1 MICMLYYIIVYGT
14 KNIEKLYGGT
24 TVMSDTMLICQALDE
39 RDFLRKKIMSAIE
52 GAKLIAVKRVRDEKI
67 MGKYGVDEFEKNAQS
82 DFQSIND
89 MIKRYQAIDTAIT
102 LSNATTEIEVADRKM
117 TVAAAISLRKS
128 LLSNGS
134 QRTDFTGTLLYQ
146 MKRQF
151 ESASRDLAELNARA
165 DAQAEAQKMAM
176 IGKDTK
182 KTLDEADIKAIATI
196 TDPLRG
202 ELIDPIKL
210 EGKIKT
216 VADSYDRLVKEL
228 ETAIK
233 VSNAT
238 TSIEV

>member
-1 MICMLYYIIVYGT
+1 MAD
-14 KNIEKLYGGT
+14 K
-24 TVMSDTMLICQALDE
+24 MLICQALDE
-39 RDFLRKKIMSAIE
+39 RDFLRKKIMSAIDN
-52 GAKLIAVKRVRDEKI
+52 AKFVAVKRERDEKI
-67 MGKYGVDEFEKNAQS
+67 AGKYGVEEFEKNAQS

-89 MIKRYQAIDTAIT
+89 MIKRYQDIDKAIT
-102 LSNATTEIEVADRKM
+102 LSNATTEIEAGGKTM

-128 LLSNGS
+128 LLSTGC
-134 QRTDFTGTLLYQ
+134 QTTDFTGTLLYQ

-151 ESASRDLAELNARA
+151 DSASRDLAELNARA

-182 KTLDEADIKAIATI
+182 KTLEEADINAIATI

-202 ELIDPIKL
+202 MLIDPIKI
-210 EGKIKT
+210 EEKIKD
-216 VADSYDRLVKEL
+216 VKDSYDRLFKEL